1 VFAERLA
8 GMRESM
14 YRVSCSQLKSGFDR
28 EDAVQETLLKA
39 WNNRHK
45 LRNEQYMQTWVTRIL
60 INECKNIHRKHKRET
75 AVSELQEHVSVGD
88 TSVEANSE
96 LYEALFNLS
105 VKLRLP
111 LILHYIEGYT
121 TREIAKILNIPRG
134 TVLWRMSKARKELGL
149 VLHMDEHG
157 EDSHAPMAPIKG
169 D

>member
-1 VFAERLA
+1 
-8 GMRESM
+8 MRESM
-14 YRVSCSQLKSGFDR
+14 YRVSCSQLRSGFDR
-28 EDAVQETLLKA
+28 EDAVQETLMKA

-60 INECKNIHRKHKRET
+60 INECNNIYRKHKRET
-75 AVSELQEHVSVGD
+75 AVSELQEHATVGN
-88 TSVEANSE
+88 TNIEANSE

-105 VKLRLP
+105 TKLRLP

-121 TREIAKILNIPRG
+121 TQEIAKILSIPRG

-149 VLHMDEHG
+149 VLHTDEHS
-157 EDSHAPMAPIKG
+157 DDPLAPMAPIKG